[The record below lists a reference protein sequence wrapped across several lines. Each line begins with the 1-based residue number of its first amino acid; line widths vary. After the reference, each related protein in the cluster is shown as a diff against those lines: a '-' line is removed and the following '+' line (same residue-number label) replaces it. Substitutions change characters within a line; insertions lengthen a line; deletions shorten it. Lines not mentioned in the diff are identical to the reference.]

1 MIVNLSDYRTNNF
14 SQNGEDGVIEKIF
27 EIAGIKS
34 GFLVEFGAWDGIYYS
49 NARHHF
55 LNNPAFNLLMIEP
68 NPDRFEQLKNNYPEP
83 TAILVNS
90 YVHFDKSPTLNDIFS
105 EKNISDIALL
115 SIDVD
120 GDDFDIWKS
129 LDTERF
135 RPKVVIIE
143 FGKWQ
148 NSELLE
154 DMQSYF
160 DSCGYE
166 LVCITGNFI
175 FVDRKLGISS
185 SYQPSNRNIHDL
197 MKTSGLPEYDQFYG
211 LIDQDEVNSR
221 NVLKETQNDIYCKQ
235 AGPQTIEYLK

>member
-1 MIVNLSDYRTNNF
+1 MIINLSDYRTNNF
-14 SQNGEDGVIEKIF
+14 SQNGEDGVIAKLF

-68 NPDRFEQLKNNYPEP
+68 NPDRFAELQKNYPEP

-90 YVHFDKSPTLNDIFS
+90 YVHFDKSPNLNDIFA

-129 LDTERF
+129 LDTTIY
-135 RPKVVIIE
+135 RPKIVIIE

-148 NSELLE
+148 DKQALE
-154 DMQSYF
+154 DMQNHFNSR
-160 DSCGYE
+160 GYQ
-166 LVCITGNFI
+166 LICVTGNFI
-175 FVDRKLGISS
+175 FIDNKLGIFSS
-185 SYQPSNRNIHDL
+185 PMDQNIHEF
-197 MKTSGLPEYDQFYG
+197 MKTSGLPEYDQYHG
-211 LIDQDEVNSR
+211 LISQQEVDAR
-221 NVLKETQNDIYCKQ
+221 NVRKETELDIYCKQ
-235 AGPQTIEYLK
+235 AGPQNIEYTN